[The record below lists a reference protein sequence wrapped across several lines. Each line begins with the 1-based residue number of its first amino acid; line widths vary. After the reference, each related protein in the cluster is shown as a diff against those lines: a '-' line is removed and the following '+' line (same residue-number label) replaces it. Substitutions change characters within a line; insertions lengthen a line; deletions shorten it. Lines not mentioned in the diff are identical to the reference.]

1 VSSCVCGTLLQ
12 PSALLMPSVSDE
24 LVRAMLL
31 SLVFA
36 ISSLQLV
43 DSALPSATTLLHV
56 VQAVFASTFS
66 F

>member
-1 VSSCVCGTLLQ
+1 
-12 PSALLMPSVSDE
+12 MPSVSDE